1 VSTTTHDERLF
12 DAFASLADTLVA
24 GYDVVDLLQLLVE
37 TCQSALDVAEAGL
50 LLANDSGQLE
60 LVASTSES
68 TSMVETIQLA
78 AEEGPCIQSFRS
90 GEAVAIPDLAL
101 DETTGWHE
109 FRRSADRQGFRSV
122 YAIPLRLRSEVI
134 GTLNLFGL
142 TARELAERDIR
153 AARALADV
161 ATIGILHERS
171 FRAGDILRE
180 QLQLAL
186 DSRVIIEQA
195 KGVLAHTHAVTPEE
209 AFAML
214 RGYARQHRLLLAEV
228 AQQLVRRT
236 LIF

>member
-1 VSTTTHDERLF
+1 MTRTTHDEQLF

-37 TCQSALDVAEAGL
+37 TCQSTLDVAEAGL
-50 LLANDSGQLE
+50 LLANGAGQLE

-68 TSMVETIQLA
+68 TDMVETIQLA
-78 AEEGPCIQSFRS
+78 AEEGPCIECFRS
-90 GEAVAIPDLAL
+90 GAAVSIPDLAL
-101 DETTGWHE
+101 DTTSGWHE
-109 FRRSADRQGFRSV
+109 FRRSAERQRFRSV

-134 GTLNLFGL
+134 GTLNLFGS
-142 TARELAERDIR
+142 TPRELAERDVR

-171 FRAGDILRE
+171 FRASTVLRE

-186 DSRVIIEQA
+186 DSRVVIEQA
-195 KGVLAHTHAVTPEE
+195 KGVLAQTHSVSPEE
-209 AFAML
+209 AFGML
-214 RGYARQHRLLLAEV
+214 RGYARANRLLLAEV